1 MKPEKDVLEY
11 LRKMFRENRGKPLSI
26 TTLTE
31 DFYGKPDKNDFR
43 ALYFFE
49 RRYKIK
55 IQWAIRKLRVLTNL
69 HIFNVRREGYI
80 ILENIEDFDW
90 VIQAK
95 VKLDVTLHD
104 VIDNLMC
111 DKENPL
117 YKNKVKDFF
126 EDKKTVTTEEFEK
139 IAKTELLRSRARKR
153 TKKALKYG

>member
-1 MKPEKDVLEY
+1 MKEKDVLEY
-11 LRKMFRENRGKPLSI
+11 LRNAFRENRGKPLNI

-55 IQWAIRKLRVLTNL
+55 IQWAIRKLRALTGL
-69 HIFNVRREGYI
+69 HIYKVRKEGYI
-80 ILENIEDFDW
+80 VLENIEDFDW

-95 VKLDVTLHD
+95 VRLDATLRD
-104 VIDNLMC
+104 VIDNLMY

-117 YKNKVKDFF
+117 YKTKVNEFF

-139 IAKTELLRSRARKR
+139 IAKTELLRSRLKKR
-153 TKKALKYG
+153 TQKALKYG